1 MTANKNIIE
10 TGANTSKSEVVRARI
25 EPEVKHNAEEI
36 LKELG
41 ISSSQAIGMFY
52 KQIIF
57 SHGLPFDVKIPNE
70 ETQEAMLDLMLRRNV
85 KEYTLE
91 EFNKKFF

>member
-1 MTANKNIIE
+1 M
-10 TGANTSKSEVVRARI
+10 SKSEVVRARI

-41 ISSSQAIGMFY
+41 LSSSQAIGMFY
-52 KQIIF
+52 KQVIF

>member
-1 MTANKNIIE
+1 M
-10 TGANTSKSEVVRARI
+10 SKSEVVRARI

-41 ISSSQAIGMFY
+41 LSSSQAIGMFY

-91 EFNKKFF
+91 EFNKKYF

>member
-1 MTANKNIIE
+1 MHKT
-10 TGANTSKSEVVRARI
+10 EVVRARI

-41 ISSSQAIGMFY
+41 LTSSQAIGMFY
-52 KQIIF
+52 KQVIF

>member
-1 MTANKNIIE
+1 M
-10 TGANTSKSEVVRARI
+10 SKSEVVRARI

-41 ISSSQAIGMFY
+41 LSSSQAIGMFY